1 MVARVAGV
9 GGVPVVCP
17 NASAAPSTSRDA
29 VVMLWFNRSLFIPGG
44 MHARSTRYTA
54 APWLNVLN
62 GELAQRFTAKNGTL
76 ILLRNGHGSTPAAR
90 LAGGYA
96 VEQGD
101 GRQIPSVMMREFP
114 KGMSLAVL

>member
-29 VVMLWFNRSLFIPGG
+29 VVMLWFNRSLFIRGG
-44 MHARSTRYTA
+44 MHARTTRYTA

-62 GELAQRFTAKNGTL
+62 GELAQPFTAKNGTL
-76 ILLRNGHGSTPAAR
+76 ILLQNGRGSSPAAR
-90 LAGGYA
+90 LAGRYA
-96 VEQGD
+96 ASRATVARS
-101 GRQIPSVMMREFP
+101 RQ
-114 KGMSLAVL
+114 